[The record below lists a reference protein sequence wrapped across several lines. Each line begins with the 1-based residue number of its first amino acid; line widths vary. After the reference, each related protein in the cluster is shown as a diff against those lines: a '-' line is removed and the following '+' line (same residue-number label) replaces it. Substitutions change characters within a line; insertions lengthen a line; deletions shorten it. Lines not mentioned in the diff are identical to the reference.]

1 MTSYLLAP
9 QWLGEVPMACDA
21 SAWID
26 RELAGCRF
34 ADERLGRR
42 PRTLRGRMAGAM
54 GESIP
59 LACQDWANT
68 QAAHRFFANDRVG
81 EGEILGGHFRS
92 TRDRSAGVGGP
103 IMVLHDT
110 TEFSYRRR
118 RPERVGQTCRVNSGK
133 DKQGRFR
140 MHTVCGLLMHSS
152 LAVTAEGLPLGL
164 AAVKFWTGKKF
175 KGTAALKRKVNPTRV
190 PIERKESIRWL
201 DNMRPSTAL
210 FGDPGRCIHVGDRG
224 SDIYELFCLARE
236 LGTHFLVRSCVDRLA
251 GDGTRTV
258 RGAMDEVPVQG
269 RHRVQVRD
277 GRGALDTAAVELSYR
292 SLRMLPPIGKQK
304 RYPALTLTVLHAR
317 EPDEPAHRPRVDW
330 RLVTDLPVPS
340 TRAAVEKLRWYALR
354 WKIEVFHKVLKSG
367 CRAEEARL
375 RTAERLVKLIAV
387 FCILSW
393 RVFWM
398 TMVGRSAPDAEPGLV
413 LTDREVALLDH
424 LVPDEAPRPRT
435 LALYLIKVARLGGYL
450 ARGSDPPP
458 GNAVMWRGMSR
469 LTDITLGS
477 TVAAGHVGN

>member
-1 MTSYLLAP
+1 
-9 QWLGEVPMACDA
+9 
-21 SAWID
+21 
-26 RELAGCRF
+26 
-34 ADERLGRR
+34 
-42 PRTLRGRMAGAM
+42 
-54 GESIP
+54 
-59 LACQDWANT
+59 
-68 QAAHRFFANDRVG
+68 
-81 EGEILGGHFRS
+81 
-92 TRDRSAGVGGP
+92 
-103 IMVLHDT
+103 
-110 TEFSYRRR
+110 
-118 RPERVGQTCRVNSGK
+118 
-133 DKQGRFR
+133 

-164 AAVKFWTGKKF
+164 AAVKFWTRKKF

-201 DNMRPSTAL
+201 DNMRQSTAL
-210 FGDPGRCIHVGDRG
+210 FGEPGRCIHIGDRE

-258 RGAMDEVPVQG
+258 CGAMDEVPVQG
-269 RHRVQVRD
+269 RHRVEVRD
-277 GRGALDTAAVELSYR
+277 GKGALDTAVVELSYR
-292 SLRMLPPIGKQK
+292 SLRILPPIGKQK
-304 RYPALTLTVLHAR
+304 RYPALALTVLHAR
-317 EPDEPAHRPRVDW
+317 EPDEPAHRPRIDW
-330 RLVTDLPVPS
+330 KLVTDLPVPS
-340 TRAAVEKLRWYALR
+340 NRAAVEKLRWYALR

-367 CRAEEARL
+367 CKAEDARL

-398 TMVGRSAPDAEPGLV
+398 TMVGRSAPDAEPGLA

-424 LVPDEAPRPRT
+424 LVPDQAPRART
-435 LALYLIKVARLGGYL
+435 LTLYQGRAARGYL

-477 TVAAGHVGN
+477 TIAARLVGN